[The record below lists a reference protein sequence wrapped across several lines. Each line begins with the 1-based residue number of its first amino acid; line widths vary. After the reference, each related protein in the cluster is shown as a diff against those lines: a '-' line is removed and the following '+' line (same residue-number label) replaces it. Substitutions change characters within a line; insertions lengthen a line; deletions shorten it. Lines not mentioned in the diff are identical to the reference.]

1 MKKIL
6 FVMIILAVF
15 SGMSLIFAQT
25 DSSSSKDESV
35 ITEDVSSPRFPNGN
49 KPKVAQ
55 KIGEGVV
62 SKEQAEIDSSDNLD
76 DKDES
81 IRSSFRN
88 GLRRDFPMEEN
99 PFEKYNKA
107 VGVFGYAYP
116 GLSWQHWLGKFGY
129 QINFSGMYL
138 PIEYI
143 NYDPTTEESISYD
156 YVSSF
161 YMLTG
166 EAQFEFFTT
175 RFLKNWYGRLYGIL
189 VGGFYY
195 QTDYNIPEIFNG
207 VAGFGLG
214 FDTVYYK
221 HFSFPLHF
229 GYYAEFPNDFKMDF
243 IFGAGLRFRF

>member
-6 FVMIILAVF
+6 LVVIILAVF
-15 SGMSLIFAQT
+15 SGISLIFAQS
-25 DSSSSKDESV
+25 DSSSLKDENVTIESV
-35 ITEDVSSPRFPNGN
+35 ASPRFPNGH

-55 KIGEGVV
+55 KVGEGVV
-62 SKEQAEIDSSDNLD
+62 SKEQSEIDSYDNLN

-88 GLRRDFPMEEN
+88 GLRRNFPMEEN

-107 VGVFGYAYP
+107 VGVFAYAYP

-138 PIEYI
+138 PDEYI
-143 NYDPTTEESISYD
+143 DYIDGGESVTYD

-161 YMLTG
+161 YMLTA

-175 RFLKNWYGRLYGIL
+175 RFLKNWYGRLYGVL
-189 VGGFYY
+189 LGGFYY
-195 QTDYNIPEIFNG
+195 QTDYNVPEIFNG
-207 VAGFGLG
+207 IAGFGIG
-214 FDTVYYK
+214 FETIYYK

-243 IFGAGLRFRF
+243 IFGIGLRFRF